1 MRGILGSNLN
11 RNLSAHSLGVKGV
24 WRNPRVVF
32 EPDTKLEGGLFVVLS
47 ISFQVFL
54 GFFSGKNCDRVLL
67 VGSLWQDFQR
77 ARLLNLSNVIHQSL
91 IAFFSF
97 HRYRP
102 DAAQVAN
109 DEGLFKN
116 YKLVAP
122 EPLDQG
128 SLEEYLALLDVVLF
142 EDLKKGRT
150 DLVEVHLV
158 LFLLED
164 LYLLREQE

>member
-1 MRGILGSNLN
+1 M
-11 RNLSAHSLGVKGV
+11 AHSLRVKGV

-32 EPDTKLEGGLFVVLS
+32 EPHTKLEGRLFVVLS

-67 VGSLWQDFQR
+67 VGSVWQDFKR
-77 ARLLNLSNVIHQSL
+77 TRLLNQSNVVHQSL
-91 IAFFSF
+91 IAFFAF

-109 DEGLFKN
+109 DEVLFKH
-116 YKLVAP
+116 YELVAP

-128 SLEEYLALLDVVLF
+128 SLEEYLPLLDVVLF
-142 EDLKKGRT
+142 EDLKEGRA

-164 LYLLREQE
+164 LCLLWEQQQHH

>member
-1 MRGILGSNLN
+1 MAR
-11 RNLSAHSLGVKGV
+11 SLQVKEV

-32 EPDTKLEGGLFVVLS
+32 EPHTKLKGGLCVILS

-67 VGSLWQDFQR
+67 IGGLWQDFHR
-77 ARLLNLSNVIHQSL
+77 ARLLNQSNVVHQSL
-91 IAFFSF
+91 IAFFTF

-102 DAAQVAN
+102 DASQVAN
-109 DEGLFKN
+109 DEGLFKH

-142 EDLKKGRT
+142 EDLKEGRA

-164 LYLLREQE
+164 LCLLWEQQ

>member
-1 MRGILGSNLN
+1 M
-11 RNLSAHSLGVKGV
+11 AHSLRVKGV

-32 EPDTKLEGGLFVVLS
+32 EPHTKLEGRLFVVLS
-47 ISFQVFL
+47 ISFQDFL

-67 VGSLWQDFQR
+67 IGSVWQDFKR
-77 ARLLNLSNVIHQSL
+77 TRLLNQSNVVHQSL
-91 IAFFSF
+91 IAFYAF

-109 DEGLFKN
+109 DEVLFKN
-116 YKLVAP
+116 YELVAP

-128 SLEEYLALLDVVLF
+128 SLEEYLPLIDVVLF
-142 EDLKKGRT
+142 EDLKEGRA

-164 LYLLREQE
+164 LCLLWEQQQHH